1 RRLVLASEHIT
12 AGVPRHRCPC
22 VRLRRLLPDRQPR
35 ARKLIEAL
43 ANYERALLN
52 TQVLREF
59 YVAVTRRLRVPV
71 AEAIAQEA
79 LETLLPL
86 AITGLAIIA
95 GVAAASANA
104 VASRDPHNPPDR
116 REATEQG
123 AAQSPSFLWRSL
135 HLVC

>member
-1 RRLVLASEHIT
+1 
-12 AGVPRHRCPC
+12 
-22 VRLRRLLPDRQPR
+22 
-35 ARKLIEAL
+35 
-43 ANYERALLN
+43 
-52 TQVLREF
+52 
-59 YVAVTRRLRVPV
+59 V

-123 AAQSPSFLWRSL
+123 AAQSLSFLCRSL